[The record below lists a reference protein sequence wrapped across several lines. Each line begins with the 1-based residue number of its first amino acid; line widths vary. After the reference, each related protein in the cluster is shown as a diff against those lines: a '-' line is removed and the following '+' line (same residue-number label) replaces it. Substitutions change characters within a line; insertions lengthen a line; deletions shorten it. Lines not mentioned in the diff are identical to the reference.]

1 MADRETIIAA
11 QNAWRDAVNAH
22 NDEAAKYVAVWW
34 GDKPFA
40 EPQPWSRE
48 ALAELTRL
56 HEAEGAALAA
66 LRDVLDEA

>member
-34 GDKPFA
+34 GTSPS
-40 EPQPWSRE
+40 PSRSRGP
-48 ALAELTRL
+48 AK
-56 HEAEGAALAA
+56 HWPS
-66 LRDVLDEA
+66 